1 MSDLNIY
8 QRVNKVMQAVEYV
21 QKDATVDTGRGSY
34 KAVSHDMVLAVLRKE
49 MVAQG
54 IVTRVEQ
61 LRSEVLVFADKS
73 KEIKQHLYSGDYAVH
88 FHNMDKPEDCLTVT
102 VNGHAADNQDKAP
115 GKAMSYAVKYAMLKT
130 FGLETG
136 ENDEGRFA
144 DYAPFTEIQKDEFHS
159 FIQANNDPLGFLC
172 FTKTVGDDVFGALQ
186 GTFPAGQIVSGKKIA
201 NGLVTQGFEILNN
214 TVATIQEHINNRD
227 TDGLLEIIE
236 AYDTPV
242 SKRLLGG
249 LLNAEQLKAL
259 RDVRELAA

>member
-1 MSDLNIY
+1 M
-8 QRVNKVMQAVEYV
+8 KAVEYV

-61 LRSEVLVFADKS
+61 LKSEMLVYVDKS

-88 FHNMDKPEDCLTVT
+88 FHNMDKPDDCLTVT

-136 ENDEGRFA
+136 ENDEGRFPEYQPYT
-144 DYAPFTEIQKDEFHS
+144 DVQKEEFDA
-159 FIQANNDPLGFLC
+159 FISANNDPFGFLC

-186 GTFPAGQIVSGKKIA
+186 STFPPGQIVSGKKIA
-201 NGLVTQGFEILNN
+201 NKLITDGFEILHN
-214 TVATIQEHINNRD
+214 TVAQVEEHVRNHD

-236 AYDTPV
+236 AFQTPIQR
-242 SKRLLGG
+242 KLLGG
-249 LLNAEQLKAL
+249 LLKPEHLKAIKE
-259 RDVRELAA
+259 VKELAA